1 MQVEI
6 INIQILNGIINILM
20 EQTGMKVEEKM
31 EYLDLVES
39 TGTKVLIRK
48 METMII

>member
-39 TGTKVLIRK
+39 TGTKVLTKK
-48 METMII
+48 MEIMII

>member
-1 MQVEI
+1 MAEI

-20 EQTGMKVEEKM
+20 AQTGMKVAENM
-31 EYLDLVES
+31 AYLSLVE
-39 TGTKVLIRK
+39 KVGIKMLIKK